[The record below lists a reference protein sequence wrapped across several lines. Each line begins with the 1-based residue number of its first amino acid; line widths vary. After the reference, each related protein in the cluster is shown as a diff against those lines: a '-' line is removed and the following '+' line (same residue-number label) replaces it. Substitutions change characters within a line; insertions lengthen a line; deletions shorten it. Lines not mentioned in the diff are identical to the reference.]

1 MELGI
6 NDIRNT
12 QNIQNLKSAKRQD
25 DSFADTIQ
33 LPNRDM
39 SGGHAPYDY
48 LAKDGEIN
56 YNGVIFQLD
65 TKQNQLLLGDTSD
78 KSKCLNIQ
86 LSGGGYLVVN
96 KDNLG
101 QLSDVIGM
109 FNAKDQFLILN
120 ALMMERKIKETKGE
134 IEEADSIMIGG
145 KAYTQKEWDQT
156 IDRFDE
162 AEENLQEQVDQAE
175 EEAAQKAMSES
186 DIHIAYERMRKPRRD
201 KTA

>member
-1 MELGI
+1 MDLGI

-39 SGGHAPYDY
+39 SGGRAPYDY
-48 LAKDGEIN
+48 LAEDGEIN

-101 QLSDVIGM
+101 QLSDAISM

-120 ALMMERKIKETKGE
+120 ALMMERKIKEVKGE
-134 IEEADSIMIGG
+134 IEEADSVMIGG
-145 KAYTQKEWDQT
+145 KAYTQKEWDHT
-156 IDRFDE
+156 LARFDE
-162 AEENLQEQVDQAE
+162 AEEHLQEEVDQAE
-175 EEAAQKAMSES
+175 EEAVQKAMSES
-186 DIHIAYERMRKPRRD
+186 DVHIAYERMRKPRRD

>member
-1 MELGI
+1 MDIGI
-6 NDIRNT
+6 SDIRNT
-12 QNIQNLKSAKRQD
+12 QNIQNLKNTKRPD

-48 LAKDGEIN
+48 LAKDGEID
-56 YNGVIFQLD
+56 YNGVIFRLD
-65 TKQNQLLLGDTSD
+65 TKQNQLHLGDTSD

-86 LSGGGYLVVN
+86 LSGGGYLIVN

-120 ALMMERKIKETKGE
+120 ALMMERKIKEVKGE
-134 IEEADSIMIGG
+134 IDEADSVMIGG
-145 KAYTQKEWDQT
+145 KAYTQKEWDHT
-156 IDRFDE
+156 PARFDE

>member
-1 MELGI
+1 MDLGI

-25 DSFADTIQ
+25 DSFAETIQ

-48 LAKDGEIN
+48 LAEDGEIN

-101 QLSDVIGM
+101 QLSDAISM
-109 FNAKDQFLILN
+109 FNAKDRFL
-120 ALMMERKIKETKGE
+120 
-134 IEEADSIMIGG
+134 IGG
-145 KAYTQKEWDQT
+145 KAYTQKEWNQT

-175 EEAAQKAMSES
+175 EDAVKKAMSES
-186 DIHIAYERMRKPRRD
+186 DIHTAYERMRKPRRD